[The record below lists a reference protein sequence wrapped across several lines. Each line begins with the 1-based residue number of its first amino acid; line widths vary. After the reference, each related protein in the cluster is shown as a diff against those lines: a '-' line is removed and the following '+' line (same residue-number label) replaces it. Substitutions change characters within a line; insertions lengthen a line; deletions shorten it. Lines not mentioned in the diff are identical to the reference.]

1 MNQNRVNKIVVFF
14 LTITLFL
21 GSIFALA
28 VISEQWILAE
38 PLTVEVEIITSLD
51 DVTPPTVIA
60 DLDPIDVEDDKGVF
74 KVSFT
79 VTDDTDPHPDVTAI
93 LQIYLPANWQIDWEI
108 DLKDD
113 SKTKIE
119 ADYDDEE
126 IEIKDPDSDKILN
139 DLTTLG
145 GFVVDNGQLLK
156 IKLEDDEIKIE
167 LLEENNDNKVNGKI
181 ELKDFNEDPLTM
193 ISDLLKV
200 TAVDEA
206 GNVGFDTAT
215 PLFNE
220 DDVTTTPTQVS
231 SDTEPHPTTVPT
243 GTSSDTEPHPTSGWE
258 LIPSLIIL
266 TMSVLIF
273 KKGIKRNNKYPPS
286 CK

>member
-74 KVSFT
+74 KVSFK